1 MYKVKEEGSYN
12 MYMLNAQMNKRI
24 DWIDISKG
32 IGVILLV
39 IGHIAQYSLRD
50 SKLDLFISYAVVLFL
65 VRIYV

>member
-1 MYKVKEEGSYN
+1 

-39 IGHIAQYSLRD
+39 IGHMA
-50 SKLDLFISYAVVLFL
+50 
-65 VRIYV
+65 

>member
-1 MYKVKEEGSYN
+1 

-39 IGHIAQYSLRD
+39 IGHMPSIPYVIQN
-50 SKLDLFISYAVVLFL
+50 KIGFIHFICRCSFSCQDIRLK
-65 VRIYV
+65 

>member
-1 MYKVKEEGSYN
+1 
-12 MYMLNAQMNKRI
+12 MYMLKAQMNKRI

-39 IGHIAQYSLRD
+39 IGHMPSIPYVIQNWIYS
-50 SKLDLFISYAVVLFL
+50 FSYAVVLFL

>member
-1 MYKVKEEGSYN
+1 

-39 IGHIAQYSLRD
+39 IGHMPSIPYVD
-50 SKLDLFISYAVVLFL
+50 GVKFFL
-65 VRIYV
+65 

>member
-1 MYKVKEEGSYN
+1 

-39 IGHIAQYSLRD
+39 IGHMPSIPYVIQKSYGGWKERRAKDQYRTG
-50 SKLDLFISYAVVLFL
+50 I
-65 VRIYV
+65 